1 MQFRGNADSGSFVT
15 LPQEMNQHAPGR
27 LVYSRAPLLVYWE
40 LTRACDL
47 ICHHCRA
54 EAMAEQHPDELTTPE
69 AKRLLEAIR
78 GFGER
83 SPHLVLTGGDP
94 LKRPDFLN
102 LLEHGAKLGLHMSV
116 APSGTNALTRE
127 VLHCF
132 KSAGVESIAL
142 SLDGST
148 ADRHDGFRGVPSCF
162 HWTLEAARLAGE
174 EELALQIS
182 TLVTADTE
190 SDIVNIYRLVRGLG
204 PMRWSLF
211 FLIGVGRG
219 SGLKEITPEQCEALH
234 HWLYDLSKEAPFA
247 VATTEAPHF
256 RRVAFTKMRTEGLP
270 LSKIRATPVGR
281 GFGVRDGNGIMFV
294 SHTGDVYPSGFLP
307 LTTGNVRN
315 KSVVSIYRDSETF
328 RTIRQTSRLK
338 GRCGRCE
345 FKEICGGSRARA
357 YAATGDF
364 LETDPLCAYEPG
376 TYKMGRYEE
385 TGDLISC
392 AKS

>member
-15 LPQEMNQHAPGR
+15 LPQELNPHAPGR
-27 LVYSRAPLLVYWE
+27 LLYSHAPLLVYWE

-47 ICHHCRA
+47 VCHHCRA
-54 EAMAEQHPDELTTPE
+54 EAMADRHPDELTTPE

-83 SPHLVLTGGDP
+83 LPHLVLTGGDP
-94 LKRPDFLN
+94 LKRPDFQN

-148 ADRHDGFRGVPSCF
+148 ADRHDGFRGVPGCF

-174 EELALQIS
+174 EGLALQIS

-190 SDIVNIYRLVRGLG
+190 SDIANIYQLVRGLG

-211 FLIGVGRG
+211 FLIAVGRG
-219 SGLKEITPEQCEALH
+219 SGLREITADQCEALH
-234 HWLYDLSKEAPFA
+234 HQLCDCSKETPFA
-247 VATTEAPHF
+247 VATTEAPHY
-256 RRVAFTKMRTEGLP
+256 RRVYLQNMKEKGIP
-270 LSKIRATPVGR
+270 LSKIRGTPVGR

-315 KSVVSIYRDSETF
+315 RSIVSIYRDSETF
-328 RTIRQTSRLK
+328 RTIRETKGFK

-376 TYKMGRYEE
+376 TFKVGKFVE
-385 TGDLISC
+385 D
-392 AKS
+392 A

>member
-1 MQFRGNADSGSFVT
+1 
-15 LPQEMNQHAPGR
+15 
-27 LVYSRAPLLVYWE
+27 
-40 LTRACDL
+40 
-47 ICHHCRA
+47 
-54 EAMAEQHPDELTTPE
+54 
-69 AKRLLEAIR
+69 
-78 GFGER
+78 
-83 SPHLVLTGGDP
+83 
-94 LKRPDFLN
+94 
-102 LLEHGAKLGLHMSV
+102 MSV

-148 ADRHDGFRGVPSCF
+148 ADRHDGFRGVPGCF
-162 HWTLEAARLAGE
+162 HWTLDAARLAGE
-174 EELALQIS
+174 EGLALQIS

-190 SDIVNIYRLVRGLG
+190 SDIANIYRLVRGLD

-211 FLIGVGRG
+211 FLIAVGRG
-219 SGLKEITPEQCEALH
+219 SGLREVTADQCEGLH
-234 HWLYDLSKEAPFA
+234 HLLYDLSTEASFA

-256 RRVAFTKMRTEGLP
+256 RRVYLKKMREGGIP
-270 LSKIRATPVGR
+270 LSGIRATPVGR

-307 LTTGNVRN
+307 LTAGNVRN
-315 KSVVSIYRDSETF
+315 TSVVSIYRDSETF
-328 RTIRQTSRLK
+328 RTIRETKEFK

-364 LETDPLCAYEPG
+364 HETDPLCAYEPG
-376 TYKMGRYEE
+376 TYKMGR
-385 TGDLISC
+385 DSVN
-392 AKS
+392 A